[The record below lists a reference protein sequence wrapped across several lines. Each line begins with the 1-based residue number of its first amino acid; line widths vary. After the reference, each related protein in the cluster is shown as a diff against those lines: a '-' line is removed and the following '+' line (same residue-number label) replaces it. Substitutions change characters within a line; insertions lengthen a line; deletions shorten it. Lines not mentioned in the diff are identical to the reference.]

1 MYNLYVILVYMS
13 LYKDN
18 FIYTLFLQISIN
30 IFFLNLA
37 WTDGQF
43 ISCMLLGDFGLWNS
57 FPENKKTNKNIL
69 NIKRPFCIKQFKKKK
84 HWNQFILS
92 WVFWSVNTEMTESCP
107 VFCLAVKCS
116 IGSAHYCWLEYLVIL
131 RCGFF

>member
-69 NIKRPFCIKQFKKKK
+69 NIKRPFCINQFKKKEK
-84 HWNQFILS
+84 
-92 WVFWSVNTEMTESCP
+92 
-107 VFCLAVKCS
+107 A
-116 IGSAHYCWLEYLVIL
+116 
-131 RCGFF
+131 

>member
-57 FPENKKTNKNIL
+57 FPENKKR
-69 NIKRPFCIKQFKKKK
+69 IKKF
-84 HWNQFILS
+84 
-92 WVFWSVNTEMTESCP
+92 
-107 VFCLAVKCS
+107 
-116 IGSAHYCWLEYLVIL
+116 
-131 RCGFF
+131 

>member
-37 WTDGQF
+37 WTDGLF
-43 ISCMLLGDFGLWNS
+43 ISCMLLGDFGLMNS
-57 FPENKKTNKNIL
+57 FPENKKRIKNIL
-69 NIKRPFCIKQFKKKK
+69 NIKRPFCIKQFKKKRK
-84 HWNQFILS
+84 
-92 WVFWSVNTEMTESCP
+92 
-107 VFCLAVKCS
+107 S
-116 IGSAHYCWLEYLVIL
+116 IEISS
-131 RCGFF
+131 F